1 MAKEVLA
8 GVAGG
13 IVGAGLMKI
22 TIPPPPPP
30 NITASKEILN
40 RALAPAGLTT
50 TVKPR
55 TMYKFAIILFH
66 GDGDHQAVIQLVG
79 STTRT
84 IRSNE
89 QGIELIADEEV
100 EIRVTN
106 EDPNV
111 NRNRATIEIL
121 SLTWS

>member
-1 MAKEVLA
+1 LA

-13 IVGAGLMKI
+13 LVGAGLMKI

-30 NITASKEILN
+30 NITSNKEVIP
-40 RALAPAGLTT
+40 RALASAGLTT
-50 TVKPR
+50 TIKPR

-66 GDGDHQAVIQLVG
+66 GDGEPQAIIQLVG
-79 STTRT
+79 NTTRT

-89 QGIELIADEEV
+89 QGIELIANEEV
-100 EIRVTN
+100 EIRVYN
-106 EDPNV
+106 EDPNI